1 MKQEELVKLAKD
13 IIKNNIYL
21 TLGTAD
27 ANPWVAPL
35 FYCVNENYNFYFI
48 SQLDSLHTKQ
58 MLKNPKVAFSIFD
71 SHAEEGKGT
80 GIQAMGDIHMVDE
93 VELETEINNYHTTFI
108 EIKPEFLKGDAP
120 YRLFKLTPLEVWVT
134 DPEAKVDK
142 RVLVNLN

>member
-1 MKQEELVKLAKD
+1 MTQEELVKLAKD

-21 TLGTAD
+21 TLGTSD
-27 ANPWVAPL
+27 GDPWVAPL
-35 FYCVNENYNFYFI
+35 FYCVNDTFNFYFI

-80 GIQAMGDIHMVDE
+80 GIQAMGDIHMIDE
-93 VELETEINNYHTTFI
+93 EELETEINNYNTTFI
-108 EIKPEFLKGDAP
+108 DIKPDFLKGNTP
-120 YRLFKLTPLEVWVT
+120 YRLFKLTPSEVWVT

-142 RVLVNLN
+142 RVKVDLV

>member
-58 MLKNPKVAFSIFD
+58 MLKSESCIF
-71 SHAEEGKGT
+71 H
-80 GIQAMGDIHMVDE
+80 
-93 VELETEINNYHTTFI
+93 F
-108 EIKPEFLKGDAP
+108 
-120 YRLFKLTPLEVWVT
+120 
-134 DPEAKVDK
+134 
-142 RVLVNLN
+142 

>member
-1 MKQEELVKLAKD
+1 MTQEELINLAKD

-27 ANPWVAPL
+27 VNPWVAPL
-35 FYCVNENYNFYFI
+35 FYCVSENYNFYFI

-71 SHAEEGKGT
+71 SHAKEGKGQ
-80 GIQAMGDIHMVDE
+80 GVQAMGNIHMITED
-93 VELETEINNYHTTFI
+93 ELETEINNYHTTFI

-120 YRLFKLTPLEVWVT
+120 YRLFKLTPSEIWVT

-142 RVLVNLN
+142 RVKVSLV

>member
-1 MKQEELVKLAKD
+1 MTQEELINLAKD
-13 IIKNNIYL
+13 IIKDNIYL
-21 TLGTAD
+21 ALGTVD
-27 ANPWVAPL
+27 GEPWVAPL
-35 FYCVNENYNFYFI
+35 FYCVSESYNFYFI

-80 GIQAMGDIHMVDE
+80 GIQATGNVHMITED
-93 VELETEINNYHTTFI
+93 ELETEINNYHTTFI

-120 YRLFKLTPLEVWVT
+120 YRLFKLTPSEVWVT

-142 RVLVNLN
+142 RVKVSLV

>member
-1 MKQEELVKLAKD
+1 MTQEELANLAKD
-13 IIKNNIYL
+13 IVKSNIYL

-27 ANPWVAPL
+27 GEPWVAPL
-35 FYCVNENYNFYFI
+35 FYCVSESYSFYFI

-80 GIQAMGDIHMVDE
+80 GIQAMGNVHMITED
-93 VELETEINNYHTTFI
+93 ELENEINNYHTTFI
-108 EIKPEFLKGDAP
+108 KIKPEFLKGDAP
-120 YRLFKLTPLEVWVT
+120 YRLFKLTPSEFWVT

-142 RVLVNLN
+142 RVKISLV

>member
-1 MKQEELVKLAKD
+1 MTQEELVKLAKG

-27 ANPWVAPL
+27 GNPWVAPL
-35 FYCVNENYNFYFI
+35 FYCVNDSYNFYFI

-58 MLKNPKVAFSIFD
+58 MLKNPEVAFSIFD

-80 GIQAMGDIHMVDE
+80 GIQAMGDIHMINE

-108 EIKPEFLKGDAP
+108 EIKSEFLKGDAP
-120 YRLFKLTPLEVWVT
+120 YRLFKLTPTEVFVT

-142 RVLVNLN
+142 RVKVSLV

>member
-1 MKQEELVKLAKD
+1 MTNEELVKLAKD

-27 ANPWVAPL
+27 GDPWVAPL
-35 FYCVNENYNFYFI
+35 FYCVTEKYNFYFI

-71 SHAEEGKGT
+71 SHAEEGQGKGV
-80 GIQAMGDIHMVDE
+80 QAMGDVHMITED
-93 VELETEINNYHTTFI
+93 ELETEINNYHTTFI

-120 YRLFKLTPLEVWVT
+120 YRLFKLSPSEVWIT

-142 RVLVNLN
+142 RVKIDLV